1 MSYLQVPGAASRR
14 TDSQYRG
21 GQRHHLTA
29 ASRSEIEKATLAQL
43 TKAAQAQKDSTS
55 AVVGAT
61 NTTTKMA
68 RANSFAAATAVANKD
83 VEMAAAIMGSSA
95 QKHQ

>member
-1 MSYLQVPGAASRR
+1 M
-14 TDSQYRG
+14 
-21 GQRHHLTA
+21 TA

-55 AVVGAT
+55 VVVGAT
-61 NTTTKMA
+61 NTTKMA

-83 VEMAAAIMGSSA
+83 VEMAAANMGGSA